1 MLRRGALRQ
10 LQVVRAQQQLGMF
23 SSPNQEIA
31 LLSKKWRTERNLWI
45 AAFAFSAWAGL
56 AAFYREAQRR
66 ARAENELQEVRLLRE
81 GEAPSRPPSGPPQTD
96 LPLPRVVATPTGDLE
111 VEEVD
116 EQTAR
121 RVREAGADDATDEVE
136 LTTTSRFEKKDN

>member
-1 MLRRGALRQ
+1 MLVEVAEA
-10 LQVVRAQQQLGMF
+10 RAEIT
-23 SSPNQEIA
+23 SSPQNAVDSQYYPTISTFYPFA
-31 LLSKKWRTERNLWI
+31 RI